1 MQKLRTALAIALL
14 GMGGAAIAAPPTIS
28 VNSPTAAPGASADVV
43 LTFTNSTAPDPLS
56 AGWQIRLTFD
66 STKLTP
72 GAISTT
78 LAGIVCNP
86 GGAGVLNC
94 GGFSAMGDFPASGTV
109 TIPMTVAMA
118 ATGTSPLA
126 LDNHQQFDGIG
137 NDIPGTNANP
147 ADGVFTIQAGP
158 GNVPPNLTYNP
169 NFGTNVVFPGAGG
182 QLLNATIAVSGAG
195 GSGSGLDATA
205 RVTNCQVSPPFS
217 PPVFTCSA
225 GAGGTLD
232 FTPGGADPGDINCS
246 CQAPVIGTESATLT
260 CDEIRPASGSP
271 VVRTWNLTCPGTAG
285 QCGVLAFTPPEGVVN
300 FSAGAASIVVSH
312 SGGTSGADTSFN
324 NCVIGG
330 ANAGNFS
337 ITNTPIAFNFPGG
350 ATNQGTISLA
360 CTNST
365 TTDITASLSCNQI
378 CDGTTARNWTLS
390 CPGQTAPPVEEE
402 AVPVPTLGDFGR
414 ILLAA
419 MLLLLGM
426 GAVTIRTRG

>member
-1 MQKLRTALAIALL
+1 MKMTIAKQTMLAVALL
-14 GMGGAAIAAPPTIS
+14 GLSSSAFAGAWAVGNA
-28 VNSPTAAPGASADVV
+28 TAAPGATAGPIDVTFAGDGMTV
-43 LTFTNSTAPDPLS
+43 STQVDIDFNPAILNITGANLTAGANSTCTLFDADTIRIVVFDFNPL
-56 AGWQIRLTFD
+56 
-66 STKLTP
+66 P
-72 GAISTT
+72 GAATT
-78 LAGIVCNP
+78 RCTIQAPIA
-86 GGAGVLNC
+86 GGAPNGQTPLTANGQLC
-94 GGFSAMGDFPASGTV
+94 AISGGGA
-109 TIPMTVAMA
+109 A
-118 ATGTSPLA
+118 ATCTATSGFV
-126 LDNHQQFDGIG
+126 N
-137 NDIPGTNANP
+137 
-147 ADGVFTIQAGP
+147 VSAGP
-158 GNVPPNLTYNP
+158 GNVPPTLTYNP

-246 CQAPVIGTESATLT
+246 CQAPVIGTESATLS
-260 CDEIRPASGSP
+260 CEEIRPASGTP

-312 SGGTSGADTSFN
+312 SGGTAGANTSFN

-337 ITNTPIAFNFPGG
+337 ITNTPIAFSFPGG

-360 CTNST
+360 CTNAT